1 MREGDRV
8 MLVADFERPGSTIP
22 AGTFGLLGTC
32 EGNLCHVL
40 FDGTGPAIVPMSLL
54 EKHHAEPEANDL
66 EFEEDVSTILDVI
79 DHGESLE
86 VHLVVSMVPLKK
98 RLWSDPKPA
107 RTYTVQGLR
116 SMVTYLPTLPKK
128 DEPHV

>member
-8 MLVADFERPGSTIP
+8 MLVADFERTACDTIP

-66 EFEEDVSTILDVI
+66 EFEEDVSTWDRRTIR
-79 DHGESLE
+79 
-86 VHLVVSMVPLKK
+86 VPNKLHSSVFGMLLHFVNPSKNLTTSCGK
-98 RLWSDPKPA
+98 
-107 RTYTVQGLR
+107 
-116 SMVTYLPTLPKK
+116 
-128 DEPHV
+128 